1 MSLSAWIE
9 GARPKTLPAAAAPVI
24 AGSAVALFNG
34 SLHLGK
40 ALLCALIALALQVG
54 VNFAND
60 YSDGVRGTD
69 DHRVGPQRL
78 VGSGAARP
86 ETVRLAGFGC
96 FGLAAVAGLILVI
109 WTQAWWLLLVG
120 AAAIAAAWFYTG
132 GRRPYGYAGWGEVF
146 VFVFF
151 GLVATAGTTFVQ
163 LGVITEGTAW
173 AGVAMGAL
181 ACALLVS
188 NNLRDLG
195 TDAVAGKKTLA
206 VRLGDRRTRW
216 FFVALVALTVI
227 ALIQVAAATTWWG
240 LLGLLSLVFLAG
252 PVRFV
257 LGGAEGRTLLRV
269 LRLTGIASLVAA
281 LGLFIGLWIG

>member
-78 VGSGAARP
+78 VGSGAARRRRP
-86 ETVRLAGFGC
+86 GRSSRTRR
-96 FGLAAVAGLILVI
+96 AAQSRAGLILVI
-109 WTQAWWLLLVG
+109 WTQAWWLLLVR

-257 LGGAEGRTLLRV
+257 LGGAEGRTLLWV

>member
-1 MSLSAWIE
+1 M
-9 GARPKTLPAAAAPVI
+9 PV
-24 AGSAVALFNG
+24 G
-34 SLHLGK
+34 
-40 ALLCALIALALQVG
+40 
-54 VNFAND
+54 
-60 YSDGVRGTD
+60 
-69 DHRVGPQRL
+69 
-78 VGSGAARP
+78 
-86 ETVRLAGFGC
+86 E
-96 FGLAAVAGLILVI
+96 
-109 WTQAWWLLLVG
+109 
-120 AAAIAAAWFYTG
+120 
-132 GRRPYGYAGWGEVF
+132 EVF